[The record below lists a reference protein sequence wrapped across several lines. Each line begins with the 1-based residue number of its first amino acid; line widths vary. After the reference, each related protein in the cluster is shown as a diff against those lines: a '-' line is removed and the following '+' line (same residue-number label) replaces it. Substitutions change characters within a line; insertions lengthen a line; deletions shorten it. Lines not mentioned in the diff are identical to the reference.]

1 MFKSKAGA
9 ILALFII
16 IAVIIVTTAFH
27 APWWCYI
34 GEFFIYMAVFSNLIA
49 LLLEDRNPY
58 AARTLIKAAYV
69 FSALFFLCI
78 IVLFILSLTLGQK

>member
-9 ILALFII
+9 TVALIII
-16 IAVIIVTTAFH
+16 IALIVVTALFH

-49 LLLEDRNPY
+49 LLIEPHNPY
-58 AARTLIKAAYV
+58 AARTLTKATFV
-69 FSALFFLCI
+69 FGVLFFICI
-78 IVLFILSLTLGQK
+78 VVLFILSLTLERN